1 MLQYSR
7 RPRSAVKTTH
17 LSESIDKKR
26 VLKSVSIVKAVG
38 EAVVIETAARWGP
51 VSGPS
56 ASGSLRQVATS
67 GCTDAFE
74 GAPVTATGDCKAVRT
89 G

>member
-26 VLKSVSIVKAVG
+26 VLKSVSIVEAG
-38 EAVVIETAARWGP
+38 EAVTIETAAR
-51 VSGPS
+51 
-56 ASGSLRQVATS
+56 
-67 GCTDAFE
+67 
-74 GAPVTATGDCKAVRT
+74 
-89 G
+89 